1 MDIKRITCRTAI
13 EAAALC
19 AKLEEA
25 GIKGVI
31 YDETNS
37 KVARG
42 ILDPTIDVMV
52 NEENLERANAIY
64 DEMLKAGEEV
74 LPWCPSC
81 GSENVVKL
89 DKPTQTSKGLL
100 GFISAVLCFVPFRS
114 STNNYMCKDCGKKF

>member
-1 MDIKRITCRTAI
+1 MDTKRITCRTAI
-13 EAAALC
+13 EATALS

-25 GIKGVI
+25 GIKSVI

-42 ILDPTIDVMV
+42 ILDSTIDVMV
-52 NEENLERANAIY
+52 NEEELERANTIY
-64 DEMLKAGEEV
+64 EEMLKAEGEA

-89 DKPTQTSKGLL
+89 NKPKHTSKGLL
-100 GFISAVLCFVPFRS
+100 GFIAAVLSFVPFKS

>member
-31 YDETNS
+31 YDGTNS

-100 GFISAVLCFVPFRS
+100 GFISAVLCFVPFRL

>member
-13 EAAALC
+13 EAAALR
-19 AKLEEA
+19 AKLEETD
-25 GIKGVI
+25 IKSII

-42 ILDPTIDVMV
+42 ILDPTNDVMV
-52 NEENLERANAIY
+52 DEENLERANAIY

-74 LPWCPSC
+74 LPWYPSC

-89 DKPTQTSKGLL
+89 DNPKHTSKGLL
-100 GFISAVLCFVPFRS
+100 GFIGAVLCFVPFWS
-114 STNNYMCKDCGKKF
+114 FNNNYMCKDCEKKF

>member
-52 NEENLERANAIY
+52 NEENLERANVIY

-100 GFISAVLCFVPFRS
+100 GFISAVLCFVPFRL